1 MVRDDPKRKV
11 LLMSAKFTVTNPWRL
26 ACTVG
31 GTIAFFLFVGGDAGI
46 AFVVGT
52 FVGGVSYETRRR

>member
-1 MVRDDPKRKV
+1 
-11 LLMSAKFTVTNPWRL
+11 MSAKFTVTNPWRL